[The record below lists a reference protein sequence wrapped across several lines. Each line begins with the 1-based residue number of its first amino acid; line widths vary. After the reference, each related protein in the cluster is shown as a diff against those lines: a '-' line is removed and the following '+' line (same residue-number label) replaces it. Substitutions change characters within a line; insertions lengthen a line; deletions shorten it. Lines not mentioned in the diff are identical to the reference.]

1 MERFAVWQ
9 GLDEWR
15 LEVVRVRFGER
26 SLAASGV
33 QFATGEHPYR
43 LQYALETD
51 DGFVTRCLALEVEG
65 PDWKRSLRL
74 ERAADGG
81 WTPEIEGLEEALDCD
96 LGLSPLTNLMP
107 IRRDDLHARG
117 GSRDITVA
125 WVAVPELTVHA
136 ARQRYTHVRPGL
148 VRFRSLDGE
157 FEGFEADLEV
167 DGEGLIV
174 KYPDLAWRTGE
185 LALDDR

>member
-15 LEVVRVRFGER
+15 LEVARVRFEQD

-33 QFATGEHPYR
+33 QFSGGELAYR
-43 LQYALETD
+43 LQYTLET
-51 DGFVTRCLALEVEG
+51 GPGCVTRSLAVDVEG
-65 PDWKRSLRL
+65 RGWRRSLRL
-74 ERAADGG
+74 GRDGQG
-81 WTPEIEGLEEALDCD
+81 AWSQDGLDGALDCD

-107 IRRDDLHARG
+107 IRRDALHARE
-117 GSRDITVA
+117 GSTEVTVA

-174 KYPDLAWRTGE
+174 HYPDLAQRTGE
-185 LALDDR
+185 LALGA

>member
-15 LEVVRVRFGER
+15 LEVARVRFTED
-26 SLAASGV
+26 SLAAGGV
-33 QFATGEHPYR
+33 QFSGADLPYR
-43 LQYALETD
+43 MQYALET
-51 DGFVTRCLALEVEG
+51 GPGCVTRSLAVDVEG
-65 PDWKRSLRL
+65 DGWRRSLRL
-74 ERAADGG
+74 SRDELGAWSHEDLDG
-81 WTPEIEGLEEALDCD
+81 ALDCD

-107 IRRDDLHARG
+107 IRRDALHARE
-117 GSRDITVA
+117 GSTDITVA
-125 WVAVPELTVHA
+125 WVAVPELAVHA

-174 KYPDLAWRTGE
+174 HYPDLARRTGD
-185 LALDDR
+185 LRLGD

>member
-15 LEVVRVRFGER
+15 LEVVRVRFGEG

-33 QFATGEHPYR
+33 QFASGERPYR
-43 LQYALETD
+43 LEYSLETAD
-51 DGFVTRCLALEVEG
+51 NFVTRTLTIEVEG
-65 PDWKRSLRL
+65 EGWSRSLHL
-74 ERAADGG
+74 TGEDLDDG
-81 WTPEIEGLEEALDCD
+81 ALDCD

-107 IRRDDLHARG
+107 IRRDALHARE
-117 GSRDITVA
+117 GSTDITVA

-167 DGEGLIV
+167 DDEGLIV
-174 KYPDLAWRTGE
+174 HYPDLAQRTSE
-185 LALDDR
+185 LALGA